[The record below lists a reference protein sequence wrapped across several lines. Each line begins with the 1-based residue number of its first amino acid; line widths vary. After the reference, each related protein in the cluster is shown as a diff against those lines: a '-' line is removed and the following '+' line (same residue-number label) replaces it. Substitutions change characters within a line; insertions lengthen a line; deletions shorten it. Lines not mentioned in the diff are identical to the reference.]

1 MKLGLCC
8 MMSDSK
14 FKKGYSGITQC
25 RNRQNNDKLVDATL
39 NNILETRKCLEF
51 VISNNIGMY
60 RFSSD
65 IIPFDSEWDWDK
77 NPVIVSELI
86 KLGNIIKKHNIR
98 ATIHPSQFCVIN
110 STNSDVIKNSFDIL
124 KHHYVLAQY
133 LNIEGIIIHTGSAK
147 DNYVER
153 FITNARKLPRQILDM
168 LYLENCHSVSI
179 DTVIDICSELH
190 IKPIFDLHHNRVY
203 GNVNIDNV
211 IPIIATLWNG
221 LTPIGHISSGKTSD
235 NDKSHHDYII
245 DRDIQLWKKY
255 FNVFDFEVEAKLK
268 DKAILKIL
276 EVMQN

>member
-8 MMSDSK
+8 MLSNSK

-25 RNRQNNDKLVDATL
+25 RNRQNNDKLVEATL

-65 IIPFDSEWDWDK
+65 IIPFDSEWNWDK
-77 NPVIVSELI
+77 NTVIVSELI

-110 STNSDVIKNSFDIL
+110 SENDDVVKNSFDIL
-124 KHHYVLAQY
+124 KHHYVLSQY
-133 LNIEGIIIHTGSAK
+133 LNIEGIIIHTGSSK
-147 DNYVER
+147 GNYVER
-153 FITNARKLPRQILDM
+153 FINNAKKLPNQILNM
-168 LYLENCHSVSI
+168 LYLENCHFVGI
-179 DTVIDICSELH
+179 DTVVDICSKLS
-190 IKPIFDLHHNRVY
+190 IKPVFDLHHNRVY
-203 GNVNIDNV
+203 GNVNIDNIV
-211 IPIIATLWNG
+211 PLITTLWIDSKP
-221 LTPIGHISSGKTSD
+221 LGHISSGRNSY

-245 DRDIQLWKKY
+245 DSDIQLWKKY

-276 EVMQN
+276 EVL